1 MLKELRNGV
10 LIGLGILF
18 ITLVP
23 LQLIFSWYQE
33 RNEPATPASELTQ
46 QEHNDMYLKAAT
58 DGRKDAIASL
68 GDPAF
73 SAYVFGVLDKRCPF
87 YENGGANYRD
97 CLWSVVNEKEAV
109 YKKNNPSSK
118 EIEDRCQS
126 IASNLGGLLSGE
138 IILSCRAYKLSQ

>member
-1 MLKELRNGV
+1 
-10 LIGLGILF
+10 LGDQSS
-18 ITLVP
+18 T
-23 LQLIFSWYQE
+23 
-33 RNEPATPASELTQ
+33 ATTTSEVTQ
-46 QEHNDMYLKAAT
+46 QEYNDMYLKVAT

-68 GDPAF
+68 DDPAF
-73 SAYVFGVLDKRCPF
+73 SSYVFDVLDKRCPF

-97 CLWSVVNEKEAV
+97 CLWNVVTEKEAS
-109 YKKNNPSSK
+109 YKKSSPTSK